1 MDVLKRL
8 ALVFHV
14 LSFVIGVAAFIGLMT
29 SGVIDNSKNDI
40 WYFLSAP
47 VALFVLNGFGWTI
60 RFIFEG
66 KTSFIPFS
74 FKSMPQ
80 VPPKYLG
87 ILSIV
92 LIIIAGSAYL
102 IDRNTILQNAKNAEI
117 KLAIQQ
123 EEATLAAQESAI
135 RLNQARINRAEA
147 DERIERLDKA
157 RSERLE
163 KAREE
168 REAKDRQRLTEER
181 ERKADERRR
190 TAEANKV
197 KDWRSLQCN
206 VTNTLKNRTNAPSA
220 FSFILKKSE
229 SNPFPAAIEWLDY
242 SNKVGIMRSKK
253 LDTYCAKNGF
263 GTPHMSCS
271 SNLIEKVGD
280 IFKFRLEFTDWRY
293 TEYPGGSISQVVSL
307 DLKNYTYVFD
317 GIASGRCYDRSPDT
331 IRAWAN

>member
-1 MDVLKRL
+1 MVHLNRMHTATK
-8 ALVFHV
+8 
-14 LSFVIGVAAFIGLMT
+14 
-29 SGVIDNSKNDI
+29 SGKIDIS
-40 WYFLSAP
+40 
-47 VALFVLNGFGWTI
+47 
-60 RFIFEG
+60 
-66 KTSFIPFS
+66 
-74 FKSMPQ
+74 
-80 VPPKYLG
+80 
-87 ILSIV
+87 
-92 LIIIAGSAYL
+92 
-102 IDRNTILQNAKNAEI
+102 
-117 KLAIQQ
+117 
-123 EEATLAAQESAI
+123 
-135 RLNQARINRAEA
+135 
-147 DERIERLDKA
+147 
-157 RSERLE
+157 LE
-163 KAREE
+163 VK
-168 REAKDRQRLTEER
+168 
-181 ERKADERRR
+181 
-190 TAEANKV
+190 TAELAK
-197 KDWRSLQCN
+197 K
-206 VTNTLKNRTNAPSA
+206 